1 MSYPVKALTTG
12 ALALFLIFQ
21 ASTGNADDTAEFQRV
36 YQEYKQHLEAEES
49 SKAQDAAEQ
58 AYTLGSKLFGKK
70 SVNTANLAVNY
81 AVLLN
86 DSGDYRQSRRVLRGK
101 LPILEDHYGSDALEL
116 VPVLIQLGRVHFDPQ
131 RPREALEYFSRAS
144 WLAGSHENPLYRAH
158 QCYDI
163 AQELLRRDGIQ
174 FAEQYIQSAH
184 QIYEDQLQENDVRL
198 GLTSFHMAMWATGRR
213 QFEKATE
220 YFSSSLAAFETNEGP
235 IREMEKTIRKR
246 MVELYEAMEQPERA
260 TEHCLALGAREAWS
274 LTPTPI
280 FRARPVY
287 SQDAID
293 DKLSGE
299 VSLEFTIDEQ
309 GYVRDATV
317 TQSSEHALNDVAI
330 TMIRKYR
337 YAPRFEEGK
346 PVATEGVEYVATLA
360 AEEPRA
366 RPRPGA
372 RERRARRGDFPRQR
386 ARGLPGGRD
395 PRQSDYPGG
404 VDD

>member
-12 ALALFLIFQ
+12 ALTFVLLFQ
-21 ASTGNADDTAEFQRV
+21 ASTGNADDKAEFQRV
-36 YQEYKQHLEAEES
+36 YQQYKQHLEAEES
-49 SKAQDAAEQ
+49 SKAQDAAAQ

-81 AVLLN
+81 AILLN

-101 LPILEDHYGSDALEL
+101 LPILEDHYGSDAIEL
-116 VPVLIQLGRVHFDPQ
+116 VPILVQLGRLQFDPQ
-131 RPREALEYFSRAS
+131 RPGAALEHFSRAS
-144 WLAGSHENPLYRAH
+144 WLAGSHESKLYRAH
-158 QCYDI
+158 QCYEI
-163 AQELLRRDGIQ
+163 AQELLQRGGIR

-184 QIYEDQLQENDVRL
+184 QIYADELQENDVRL

-220 YFSSSLAAFETNEGP
+220 YFNGSLAAFKTSDGP

-246 MVELYEAMEQPERA
+246 LVELYEALEQPERA
-260 TEHCLALGAREAWS
+260 TEHCLVLGAREPWS
-274 LTPTPI
+274 LPPAPI
-280 FRARPVY
+280 YRARPVY
-287 SQDAID
+287 PQDAID

-299 VSLEFTIDEQ
+299 VSLEFMIDEQ
-309 GYVRDATV
+309 GYVRNATV
-317 TQSSEHALNDVAI
+317 TRSSENALNDIAV

-337 YAPRFEEGK
+337 YAPRFERGK
-346 PVATEGVEYVATLA
+346 PVATEGIEYVATLT
-360 AEEPRA
+360 AEAPS
-366 RPRPGA
+366 RPGA

-386 ARGLPGGRD
+386 ARSSPGGRD

-404 VDD
+404 YDD

>member
-1 MSYPVKALTTG
+1 MSYPVTALTTG
-12 ALALFLIFQ
+12 ALTFFLLFQ
-21 ASTGNADDTAEFQRV
+21 ASAANADDTAEFQRV
-36 YQEYKQHLEAEES
+36 YQQYKQHLEAEEP
-49 SKAQDAAEQ
+49 SKARDAAAQ

-131 RPREALEYFSRAS
+131 RPREALEHFSRAS
-144 WLAGSHENPLYRAH
+144 WLAGNHENRLYRAH
-158 QCYDI
+158 QCYEI
-163 AQELLRRDGIQ
+163 AQELVKRDGIR

-184 QIYEDQLQENDVRL
+184 QIYADELQENDVRL
-198 GLTSFHMAMWATGRR
+198 GLTSFHMAMWATGRQ

-220 YFSSSLAAFETNEGP
+220 HFSDSLTAFKTNEGP

-246 MVELYEAMEQPERA
+246 LVELYEALEQPERA
-260 TEHCLALGAREAWS
+260 TEHCLALGAREPWS
-274 LTPTPI
+274 VPPAPI
-280 FRARPVY
+280 YRASPVY
-287 SQDAID
+287 PQDAID

-299 VSLEFTIDEQ
+299 VSLAFTIDAQ

-317 TQSSEHALNDVAI
+317 TRSSESALNDVAI

-337 YAPRFEEGK
+337 YAPRFEEGI
-346 PVATEGVEYVATLA
+346 PVATEGVEHVATLT
-360 AEEPRA
+360 AEAPEA
-366 RPRPGA
+366 RRRPGA
-372 RERRARRGDFPRQR
+372 RERRARRGEFPRPR
-386 ARGLPGGRD
+386 ARGFPGGRD

-404 VDD
+404 TDD